1 MRRAI
6 WLADKPKR
14 SEPTYVRAERVGGV
28 CGARAVAGQV
38 PGAHVGRVVATG
50 GGGKVGYL
58 VG

>member
-1 MRRAI
+1 MGN
-6 WLADKPKR
+6 LADEPKR

-38 PGAHVGRVVATG
+38 AGAHVGCVVATG